1 MFFFPATVISHFSS
15 TSFEGV
21 AYNSYSSVTI
31 AIDGRSDL
39 IHVVSRLDS
48 YTLPRRQLLT
58 LCSLSLFIRFE
69 ASVQFKASPSSVLRR
84 LNGPLSLS
92 DLRQKRDMN
101 RRTSRHMTH
110 ESRHDL
116 SPSSSIQSV
125 PPWSVGSRSIGRR
138 AGRGRAVSSVQ
149 RRNGKGGNSF
159 AKKHR
164 QPPPPPPPPPSVPLQ
179 AHSLTLRAHAGT

>member
-1 MFFFPATVISHFSS
+1 MFFSPATVISHFSS

-164 QPPPPPPPPPSVPLQ
+164 QPPPPPSVPLQ